1 MGTCNVCV
9 QPPGGSAEV
18 KTKAEKDCA
27 RSATTA
33 RVIMYFKAI
42 MPKLVV
48 ACMAVMIEARV
59 VRSVVLAR
67 TVTQLA
73 VSNTTTARGVKKGR
87 L

>member
-1 MGTCNVCV
+1 
-9 QPPGGSAEV
+9 
-18 KTKAEKDCA
+18 
-27 RSATTA
+27 
-33 RVIMYFKAI
+33 MYFKAI

>member
-27 RSATTA
+27 RSATTV